1 MQELRILFADAP
13 VGLLLLDAD
22 RRVVFANT
30 AAARLAGRADAA
42 QLEGLVA
49 GEAMGCVNRLDD
61 PRGCGWGLRCSVCP
75 LGTTAAETLTSRVGR
90 AGVEGWLPFAD
101 TPARGRYLRVSTTYV
116 ELTGERNV
124 LAFLEDV
131 TERHLAEEALHA
143 SEEKFRRLVEDIN
156 EVIFVTDTRGVLT
169 YVSPA
174 ARRVMGWA
182 PEELEGKHFSCLVP
196 PDDLPRVERRFA
208 EVLQQ
213 RLGPFEFHYKHG
225 NGEVRWARSVS
236 TPVVRDGETVGLSGV
251 LSDITESRRAR
262 EQLHAVQKMEAL
274 GQLAGGVA
282 HDMNN
287 LLQAMLST
295 VTLVTANPTLTAS
308 VRTRCQELEDHIRR
322 GAALVRQLLLF
333 SRRETARREVV
344 ELNRTLADAVA
355 MLRRLVRENVE
366 LRVIPAN
373 AELFVEGDRGQLE
386 QVLINLVVNAVDAM
400 PGGGVVEVRTGA
412 EDDSVWLAVRD
423 TGCGIAPEIRERIFE
438 PFFTTKEA
446 GQGTG
451 IGLAVVHGIVTG
463 GGGRVEVASVPGAG
477 STFTVYL
484 PRSRERASTSSG
496 ALPAVGTV
504 RESPTGGGEHIL
516 LVEDEEDIRT
526 ALTEV
531 LRSLGYRVTAVGSV
545 GEAGL
550 LDAADAPDLLL
561 TDLVLPDASGFDLA
575 VSLVERWPRLAVIMM
590 SGYTSDEAVRL
601 SAAAGLVRYLQKPFE
616 ISRLADEVRAALDER
631 G

>member
-1 MQELRILFADAP
+1 MQELRAIFADAP
-13 VGLLLLDAD
+13 VGFLLLDAD
-22 RRVVFANT
+22 RRVVFANP
-30 AAARLAGRADAA
+30 AAARLAGRAEAA

-49 GEAMGCVNRLDD
+49 GEAMGCVNRFDD
-61 PRGCGWGLRCSVCP
+61 PRGCGWGPNCSVCP
-75 LGTTAAETLTSRVGR
+75 LGTTAAETLASRVGR

-101 TPARGRYLRVSTTYV
+101 TSARCCFVSVTTAYAELVGEPRVVVFV
-116 ELTGERNV
+116 ED
-124 LAFLEDV
+124 A
-131 TERHLAEEALHA
+131 TERHLAEEALRV

-156 EVIFVTDTRGVLT
+156 DVIFTADARGVLT

-213 RLGPFEFHYKHG
+213 RLGPFEFRYKHG

-251 LSDITESRRAR
+251 LSDITESRRVQ
-262 EQLHAVQKMEAL
+262 EQLHTVQKMEAL

-295 VTLVTANPTLTAS
+295 VALVKANPTLTAS
-308 VRTRCQELEDHIRR
+308 VRTHCQELEDHIRR

-333 SRRETARREVV
+333 SRRETARREVID
-344 ELNRTLADAVA
+344 LNRTLAGVVT
-355 MLRRLVRENVE
+355 MLRRLLRENVK
-366 LRVIPAN
+366 LRVVPAN
-373 AELFVEGDRGQLE
+373 AQLFVAGDHGQLE
-386 QVLINLVVNAVDAM
+386 QVIINLVVNAADAM

-423 TGCGIAPEIRERIFE
+423 RGCGIAPEIRERIFE

-463 GGGRVEVASVPGAG
+463 CGGYVEVASVPGEG
-477 STFTVYL
+477 STFTVHL
-484 PRSRERASTSSG
+484 PRSRERARTPSG

-504 RESPTGGGEHIL
+504 AEPPAGGGEHIL

-531 LRSLGYRVTAVGSV
+531 LRALGYRVTAAGSV
-545 GEAGL
+545 SEAGL

-561 TDLVLPDASGFDLA
+561 TDLMLPDASGFDLA
-575 VSLVERWPRLAVIMM
+575 MSLVERWPRLAVIMM
-590 SGYTSDEAVRL
+590 SGYTSDDAVRL
-601 SAAAGLVRYLQKPFE
+601 EAAAGLVRYLQKPFE
-616 ISRLADEVRAALDER
+616 ISRLAEEIRAALDER